1 MGRKQFERPE
11 RIQFNDDHYAV
22 ETLAVR
28 AGQWRS
34 EEGEHSDAIFPT
46 SSFVYSSAKE
56 AADTFA
62 GNIEGNVYS
71 RFTNPTVQAF
81 ERRIG
86 ALEGGERAIATSSGM
101 AGIMSLCL
109 SLMKHGDHVVC
120 SRSVF
125 GSTVSLFEKYVSRA
139 GIETTFVDPK
149 DLSAWQAAVRPTTRM
164 FFLETP
170 SNPLAEVTDI
180 QAVAEVAHAAGA
192 KLVVDNCFLTPA
204 LQKPLTMGADIVMHS
219 ATKHLDGQGRV
230 VGGVVVGSDADMEE
244 VFGFIRTA
252 GSCLSPFNAWVFQKG
267 LETLPLRMK
276 AHSESALEIA
286 QWLEA
291 QPKVA
296 RVYYSG
302 LASHPQH
309 ELAAR
314 QQSGFGAVLGFEV
327 SSDSLSQQEAAWSF
341 IDATEVISITGNLG
355 DVKST
360 ITHPATTTHGRMS
373 AEARAE
379 AGIQD
384 SLIRLSVGLES
395 VEDLKRDLQRGL
407 DAI

>member
-1 MGRKQFERPE
+1 MGSKQYDRPE
-11 RIQFNDDHYAV
+11 RIQFSDDHYAL

-81 ERRIG
+81 ERRIA

-101 AGIMSLCL
+101 AGIMSLCM

-149 DLSAWQAAVRPTTRM
+149 DLTAWQAAVRPTTRM

-204 LQKPLTMGADIVMHS
+204 LQKPLLLGADIVMHS

-230 VGGVVVGSDADMEE
+230 MGGVVVGSDADMEE

-252 GSCLSPFNAWVFQKG
+252 GPCLSPFNAWVFQKG

-276 AHSESALEIA
+276 AHSEAALEIA
-286 QWLEA
+286 QWLES

-296 RVYYSG
+296 KVHYSG

-327 SSDSLSQQEAAWSF
+327 SSEALSQKEAAWAF

-395 VEDLKRDLQRGL
+395 IDDLKRDLQRGL

>member
-1 MGRKQFERPE
+1 MGSKQYDRPE
-11 RIQFNDDHYAV
+11 RIQFSDDHYAL

-81 ERRIG
+81 ERRIA

-101 AGIMSLCL
+101 AGIMSLCM

-149 DLSAWQAAVRPTTRM
+149 DLTAWQAAVRPTTRM

-204 LQKPLTMGADIVMHS
+204 LQKPLLLGADIVMHS

-230 VGGVVVGSDADMEE
+230 MGGVVVGSDADMEE
-244 VFGFIRTA
+244 VFAFIRTA
-252 GSCLSPFNAWVFQKG
+252 GPCLTPFKAWVFQKG

-276 AHSESALEIA
+276 AHSVAALEIA
-286 QWLEA
+286 QWLES

-296 RVYYSG
+296 RVHYSG

-327 SSDSLSQQEAAWSF
+327 SSEALSQKEAAWAF

-395 VEDLKRDLQRGL
+395 IDDLKRDLLRGL

>member
-1 MGRKQFERPE
+1 MGSKQFERPE
-11 RIQFNDDHYAV
+11 RIQFSDDHYAV

-81 ERRIG
+81 ERRIA

-149 DLSAWQAAVRPTTRM
+149 DLTAWQSAVRPTTRM

-180 QAVAEVAHAAGA
+180 QAVADVAHAAGA

-204 LQKPLTMGADIVMHS
+204 LQKPLSLGADIVMHS

-267 LETLPLRMK
+267 LETLPLRMR
-276 AHSESALEIA
+276 AHSEAALEIA

-327 SSDSLSQQEAAWSF
+327 ASDTLSQQEAAWSF

-384 SLIRLSVGLES
+384 SLIRLSVGLEN
-395 VEDLKRDLQRGL
+395 VDDLKRDLQRGL

>member
-1 MGRKQFERPE
+1 MGSKQYDRPE
-11 RIQFNDDHYAV
+11 RIQFSDDHYAL

-81 ERRIG
+81 ERRIA

-101 AGIMSLCL
+101 AGIMSLCM

-149 DLSAWQAAVRPTTRM
+149 DLTAWQAAVRPTTRM

-204 LQKPLTMGADIVMHS
+204 LQKPLLLGADIVMHS

-230 VGGVVVGSDADMEE
+230 MGGVVVGSDADMEE

-252 GSCLSPFNAWVFQKG
+252 GPCLSPFNAWVFQKG

-276 AHSESALEIA
+276 AHSEAALEIA
-286 QWLEA
+286 QWLES

-296 RVYYSG
+296 RVHYSG
-302 LASHPQH
+302 LVSHPQH

-327 SSDSLSQQEAAWSF
+327 SSEALSQKEAAWAF

-395 VEDLKRDLQRGL
+395 IDDLKRDLQRGL

>member
-1 MGRKQFERPE
+1 MGSKQYDRPE
-11 RIQFNDDHYAV
+11 RIQFSDDHYAL

-81 ERRIG
+81 ERRIA

-101 AGIMSLCL
+101 AGIMSLCM

-149 DLSAWQAAVRPTTRM
+149 DLTAWQAAVRPSTRM

-204 LQKPLTMGADIVMHS
+204 LQKPLLLGADIVMHS

-230 VGGVVVGSDADMEE
+230 MGGVVVGSDADMEE

-252 GSCLSPFNAWVFQKG
+252 GPCLSPFNAWVFQKG

-276 AHSESALEIA
+276 AHSEAALEIA
-286 QWLEA
+286 QWLES

-296 RVYYSG
+296 RVHYSG

-327 SSDSLSQQEAAWSF
+327 SSEARSQKEAAWAF

-395 VEDLKRDLQRGL
+395 IDDLKRDLQRGL

>member
-11 RIQFNDDHYAV
+11 RIQFNDDHYAL

-62 GNIEGNVYS
+62 GTIEGNVYS

-81 ERRIG
+81 ERRIA

-139 GIETTFVDPK
+139 GIETTFVDPN
-149 DLSAWQAAVRPTTRM
+149 DLTAWQAAVRPSTRM

-180 QAVAEVAHAAGA
+180 QAVADIAHAVGS

-204 LQKPLTMGADIVMHS
+204 LQKPLLLGADIVMHS

-230 VGGVVVGSDADMEE
+230 MGGVVVGSDADMEE

-286 QWLEA
+286 HWLEA

-327 SSDSLSQQEAAWSF
+327 VSETKTLQETAWSF
-341 IDATEVISITGNLG
+341 IDATEVVSITGNLG

-373 AEARAE
+373 AQARAQ

-384 SLIRLSVGLES
+384 NLIRLSVGLEN
-395 VEDLKRDLQRGL
+395 VDDLKRDLQRGL

>member
-1 MGRKQFERPE
+1 MGSKQFERPE
-11 RIQFNDDHYAV
+11 RIQFSDDHYAV

-81 ERRIG
+81 ERRIA

-149 DLSAWQAAVRPTTRM
+149 DLTAWQSAVRPTTRM

-180 QAVAEVAHAAGA
+180 QAVADVAHAAGA

-204 LQKPLTMGADIVMHS
+204 LQKPLSLGADIVMHS

-267 LETLPLRMK
+267 LETLPLRMR
-276 AHSESALEIA
+276 AHSEAALEIA

-327 SSDSLSQQEAAWSF
+327 ASDTLSQQEAAWSF

-384 SLIRLSVGLES
+384 SLIRLSVGLEK
-395 VEDLKRDLQRGL
+395 VDDLKRDLQRGL

>member
-1 MGRKQFERPE
+1 MGSKQYDRPE
-11 RIQFNDDHYAV
+11 RIQFSDDHYAL

-71 RFTNPTVQAF
+71 RFTTPTVQAF
-81 ERRIG
+81 ERRIA

-139 GIETTFVDPK
+139 GIETSFVDPN
-149 DLSAWQAAVRPTTRM
+149 DLTAWQAAVRPSTRM

-180 QAVAEVAHAAGA
+180 QAVADIAHAAGS

-204 LQKPLTMGADIVMHS
+204 LQKPLLLGADIVMHS

-230 VGGVVVGSDADMEE
+230 MGGVVVGSDGEMEE

-252 GSCLSPFNAWVFQKG
+252 GSCLSPFNAWVCQKG
-267 LETLPLRMK
+267 LETLPIRMK

-286 QWLEA
+286 HWLEA
-291 QPKVA
+291 QAK
-296 RVYYSG
+296 
-302 LASHPQH
+302 
-309 ELAAR
+309 
-314 QQSGFGAVLGFEV
+314 
-327 SSDSLSQQEAAWSF
+327 
-341 IDATEVISITGNLG
+341 
-355 DVKST
+355 
-360 ITHPATTTHGRMS
+360 
-373 AEARAE
+373 
-379 AGIQD
+379 
-384 SLIRLSVGLES
+384 
-395 VEDLKRDLQRGL
+395 
-407 DAI
+407 

>member
-1 MGRKQFERPE
+1 MGSKQYDRPE
-11 RIQFNDDHYAV
+11 RIQFSDDHYAL

-81 ERRIG
+81 ERRIA

-101 AGIMSLCL
+101 AGIMSLCM

-149 DLSAWQAAVRPTTRM
+149 DLTAWQAAVRPTTRM

-180 QAVAEVAHAAGA
+180 QAVAEVAHTAGA

-204 LQKPLTMGADIVMHS
+204 LQKPLLLGADIVMHS

-230 VGGVVVGSDADMEE
+230 MGGVVVGSDADMEE

-252 GSCLSPFNAWVFQKG
+252 GPCLSPFNAWVFQKG

-276 AHSESALEIA
+276 AHSEAALEIA
-286 QWLEA
+286 QWLES

-296 RVYYSG
+296 RVHYSG

-327 SSDSLSQQEAAWSF
+327 SSEALSQKEAAWAF

-373 AEARAE
+373 VEARAE

-395 VEDLKRDLQRGL
+395 IDDLKRDLQRGL

>member
-1 MGRKQFERPE
+1 MGSKQYDRPE
-11 RIQFNDDHYAV
+11 RIQFSDDHYAL

-81 ERRIG
+81 ERRIA

-149 DLSAWQAAVRPTTRM
+149 DLTAWQAAVRPTTRM

-204 LQKPLTMGADIVMHS
+204 LQKPLLLGADIVMHS

-230 VGGVVVGSDADMEE
+230 MGGVVVGSDADMEE

-252 GSCLSPFNAWVFQKG
+252 GPCLSPFNAWVFQKG

-276 AHSESALEIA
+276 AHSEAALEIA
-286 QWLEA
+286 QWLES

-327 SSDSLSQQEAAWSF
+327 SSEVLSQKEAAWAF

-395 VEDLKRDLQRGL
+395 IDDLKRDLQRGL

>member
-11 RIQFNDDHYAV
+11 RIQFNDDHYAL

-62 GNIEGNVYS
+62 GQVEGNVYS

-81 ERRIG
+81 ERRIA

-109 SLMKHGDHVVC
+109 SLLKHGNHVVC

-139 GIETTFVDPK
+139 GIETTFVNPK
-149 DLSAWQAAVRPTTRM
+149 DLTAWQAAVRPTTGL

-170 SNPLAEVTDI
+170 SNPLAEITDI
-180 QAVAEVAHAAGA
+180 QAVADIAHAAGA

-204 LQKPLTMGADIVMHS
+204 LQKPLLHGADIVMHS

-267 LETLPLRMK
+267 LETLPLRMR
-276 AHSESALEIA
+276 AHSEAALEIA

-327 SSDSLSQQEAAWSF
+327 ASAAMSHQEAAWSF
-341 IDATEVISITGNLG
+341 IDATEIISITGNLG

-360 ITHPATTTHGRMS
+360 ITHPASTTHGRMS
-373 AEARAE
+373 AEARAD

-395 VEDLKRDLQRGL
+395 VDDLKRDLQRGL
-407 DAI
+407 NAL

>member
-1 MGRKQFERPE
+1 MGSKQYDRPE
-11 RIQFNDDHYAV
+11 RIQFSDDHYAL

-81 ERRIG
+81 ERRIA

-101 AGIMSLCL
+101 AGIMSLCM

-149 DLSAWQAAVRPTTRM
+149 DLTAWQAAVRPTTRM

-180 QAVAEVAHAAGA
+180 QAVAEVAHTAGA

-204 LQKPLTMGADIVMHS
+204 LQKPLLLGADIVMHS

-230 VGGVVVGSDADMEE
+230 MGGVVVGSDADMEE

-252 GSCLSPFNAWVFQKG
+252 GPCLSPFNAWVFQKG

-276 AHSESALEIA
+276 AHSEAALEIA
-286 QWLEA
+286 QWLES

-327 SSDSLSQQEAAWSF
+327 SSEVLSQKEAAWAF

-395 VEDLKRDLQRGL
+395 IDDLKRDLQRGL

>member
-1 MGRKQFERPE
+1 MGSKQYDRPE
-11 RIQFNDDHYAV
+11 RIQFSDDHYAL

-81 ERRIG
+81 ERRIA

-101 AGIMSLCL
+101 AGIMSLCM

-149 DLSAWQAAVRPTTRM
+149 DLTAWQAAVRPTTRM

-204 LQKPLTMGADIVMHS
+204 LQKPLLLGADIVMHS

-230 VGGVVVGSDADMEE
+230 MGGVVVGSDADMEE

-252 GSCLSPFNAWVFQKG
+252 GPCLSPFNAWVFQKG

-276 AHSESALEIA
+276 AHSEAALEIA
-286 QWLEA
+286 QWLES

-296 RVYYSG
+296 RVHYSG

-327 SSDSLSQQEAAWSF
+327 SSEALSQKEAAWAF

-395 VEDLKRDLQRGL
+395 IDDLKRDLQRGL

>member
-1 MGRKQFERPE
+1 MGSKQYDRPE
-11 RIQFNDDHYAV
+11 RIQFSDDHYAL

-81 ERRIG
+81 ERRIA

-101 AGIMSLCL
+101 AGIMSLCM

-149 DLSAWQAAVRPTTRM
+149 DLTAWQAAVRPTTRM

-204 LQKPLTMGADIVMHS
+204 LQKPLLLGADIVMHS

-230 VGGVVVGSDADMEE
+230 MGGVVVGSDADMEE

-252 GSCLSPFNAWVFQKG
+252 GPCLSPFNAWVFQKG

-276 AHSESALEIA
+276 AHSEAALEIA
-286 QWLEA
+286 QWLES

-296 RVYYSG
+296 RVHYSG

-327 SSDSLSQQEAAWSF
+327 SSEALSQKEAAWAF

-373 AEARAE
+373 TEARAE

-395 VEDLKRDLQRGL
+395 IDDLKRDLQRGL

>member
-1 MGRKQFERPE
+1 MGSKQFERPE
-11 RIQFNDDHYAV
+11 RIQFSDDHYAV

-81 ERRIG
+81 ERRIA

-149 DLSAWQAAVRPTTRM
+149 DLAAWQAAVRPTTRM

-180 QAVAEVAHAAGA
+180 QAVADVAHAAGA

-204 LQKPLTMGADIVMHS
+204 LQRPLSLGADIVMHS

-230 VGGVVVGSDADMEE
+230 VGGVVVGSDSDMEE

-267 LETLPLRMK
+267 LETLPLRMR
-276 AHSESALEIA
+276 AHSEAALEIA
-286 QWLEA
+286 QWLES

-327 SSDSLSQQEAAWSF
+327 ASAAMSQQEAAWSF

-373 AEARAE
+373 AEARAD

-384 SLIRLSVGLES
+384 SLIRLSVGLEN
-395 VEDLKRDLQRGL
+395 VDDLKRDLQRGL